1 MNSLHKFDIRQA
13 FGMILIV
20 FVAGFMANTLVYVFL
35 VRPVVVEFETLDNSS
50 LSERSDSNENKLKIE
65 FQEKYLADI
74 VHAQNDLVTL
84 RKDILST
91 RRARM
96 IEVEVELHKLAGNHS
111 VNMERVQYQN
121 SELLTEELDRLGMVV
136 PFEGSYKSLRDLIE
150 AIEHSDKFFVI
161 EKVALGEGNFGAASL
176 LMNITIATYFD
187 APYLRELA
195 AERSPQRRPPVRG
208 EQG

>member
-13 FGMILIV
+13 FGMILVV
-20 FVAGFMANTLVYVFL
+20 FVAGSIANALVYVFL
-35 VRPVVVEFETLDNSS
+35 VRPVVVDFEALDKSS
-50 LSERSDSNENKLKIE
+50 TTERTDSKLNKKKVEN
-65 FQEKYLADI
+65 QEQYLAAL

-84 RKDILST
+84 REDILST

-121 SELLTEELDRLGMVV
+121 SELITEELDRLGMVA

-161 EKVALGEGNFGAASL
+161 EKVALGEGNHGAASL

-195 AERSPQRRPPVRG
+195 VERTPRRRPPVEG
-208 EQG
+208 GAG